1 MHEISDWDGFKAA
14 LKESAKPVVLKVW
27 SPT

>member
-1 MHEISDWDGFKAA
+1 MHEISDWEGFKVG
-14 LKESAKPVVLKVW
+14 LKESKKPVVLKIW